1 MQNNGAKQGGEGYQF
16 GTFKGVFTP
25 SILTIL
31 GVVMYLRVGWV
42 LGSVGLAKTLLIVLM
57 ASSVTFLTGLSLSA
71 LATNRKVG
79 GGGAYYIISRS
90 LGVEIGAAV
99 GLPLFFAQT
108 LGISF
113 YIAGFSEAVTVV
125 YPELSPTVVGV
136 VTLVVLTALA
146 FKSADLALK
155 SQFLVMGCIVASL
168 FSFFIGGEPG
178 QLSEASHAIPAGSS
192 FWVVFAVFFP
202 AVTGIEAGIAMSGD
216 LKNPAK
222 SLPLGTIG
230 AVATGFIVYTAIP
243 CWMAFKISDR
253 DILLS
258 YPMIMRQLAR
268 WGGIVVLGV
277 WAASLSSAMGAL
289 LGAPRTLQALARDN
303 IIPRILGRGFGKGK
317 DPRIATVVSFLVAL
331 AGILLGG
338 LDVIAPILSMF
349 FLTSYG
355 ILNVSAGLEEM
366 ICPPSWRPTFRIPWP
381 VSIVGAFVCFAIMF
395 MINAG
400 ATLIAGSVAVGVYLL
415 MERRSLRAWWGDMR
429 AGLLM
434 LVVRQAINALD
445 KHPLD
450 ERTWKPNILVLSG
463 SPTSRWYLIELADA
477 LSHDK
482 GFLTVASILPVDTP
496 SDRIASLS
504 HTVREY
510 LEKRGVQALVKMYA
524 APTPLE
530 GARTLIDGYGYGP
543 IVPNTIV
550 FGETR
555 RPENFDDFSALMR
568 RIHETKQNLVI
579 VLEGEDPQVVRTATR
594 IDVWCGS
601 IQKNLGFMLA
611 LSCLLKRSPAWK
623 DAQLVLKTIVNSSD
637 QQNDTMEGIEEFIAK
652 VRIEAKAEV
661 LVSTGSDVFKV
672 IREQSEESDLV
683 LLGIRSPE
691 EEETAEAYTAYYGD
705 LLDKVQGLPP
715 AALVMAAEDIDF
727 HAIFQE

>member
-1 MQNNGAKQGGEGYQF
+1 MQNNGVQAGEGYQF

-71 LATNRKVG
+71 LATNRKVE

-113 YIAGFSEAVTVV
+113 YVAGFSEAVTVV
-125 YPELSPTVVGV
+125 FPELSAKVVGV
-136 VTLVVLTALA
+136 VTLVVLTSMA

-168 FSFFIGGEPG
+168 FSFFIGSAPD
-178 QLSEASHAIPAGSS
+178 QLPAVSHAIPAGRS

-222 SLPLGTIG
+222 SLPFGTIA
-230 AVATGFIVYTAIP
+230 AVATGFVVYTAIP
-243 CWMAFKISDR
+243 CWLAFKVSDR
-253 DILLS
+253 EMLLS
-258 YPMIMRQLAR
+258 HPMIMRQVAR
-268 WGGIVVLGV
+268 WGGVVVVGV

-289 LGAPRTLQALARDN
+289 LGAPRTLQALARDKV
-303 IIPRILGRGFGKGK
+303 IPRILGRGFGKGN
-317 DPRIATVVSFLVAL
+317 DPRIATVTSFLVAL

-338 LDVIAPILSMF
+338 MDLIAPVLSMF

-355 ILNVSAGLEEM
+355 LLNISAGLEEM
-366 ICPPSWRPTFRIPWP
+366 ICPPSWRPTFRVPWP
-381 VSIVGAFVCFAIMF
+381 VSMGGALICFSIMF
-395 MINAG
+395 MINPG
-400 ATLIAGSVAVGVYLL
+400 ATLIAGSVAVGVYVL
-415 MERRSLRAWWGDMR
+415 MERRSLKAWWGDMR
-429 AGLLM
+429 GGLLM
-434 LVVRQAINALD
+434 LVIRQAINALD

-463 SPTSRWYLIELADA
+463 SPTSRWYLVELADA

-482 GFLTVASILPVDTP
+482 GFLTVASILPKDTP
-496 SDRIASLS
+496 SDRIAKLS
-504 HTVREY
+504 RTVREY
-510 LEKRGVQALVKMYA
+510 LDKRGVQALVKMYA
-524 APTPLE
+524 AATPLD
-530 GARTLIDGYGYGP
+530 GAGTLIDGYGYGP
-543 IVPNTIV
+543 IVPNTII

-555 RPENFDDFSALMR
+555 HPEKFGDFAGLMR
-568 RIHETKQNLVI
+568 RIHEKKQNLVI
-579 VLEGEDPQVVRTATR
+579 VLEGEDSQVVRTATR

-611 LSCLLKRSPAWK
+611 LSYLLKRSPAWK
-623 DAQLVLKTIVNSSD
+623 DAQLVLKTIVDSSE
-637 QQNDTMEGIEEFIAK
+637 QQNDKMARIEEFIAN

-661 LVSTGSDVFKV
+661 LVSSGGDVFSI
-672 IREQSEESDLV
+672 IREQSNQSDLV

-691 EEETAEAYTAYYGD
+691 EGETSEAYTAYYSD

-715 AALVMAAEDIDF
+715 TALAMAAEDINF